1 MNRNGRG
8 EKMLSRKAMQITPS
22 PTLSIDAKA
31 KQLKS
36 EGKDVIGFG
45 AGEPDFDTPAH
56 IKKAAIDAINR
67 GFTKYTPA
75 SGIPELKEAVCARLS
90 IDNHLNYQPQQI
102 VVSNGAKHSLN
113 NVFSALLN
121 RGDEVIIP
129 APYWVSYPELVKLN
143 EGVPVIIETK
153 KEHNYKVRAEQLEKA
168 LTPRTKALI
177 LNSPSNPTGQIY
189 TREELEEI
197 ASVAIKNNLFVISD
211 EVYEKLI
218 YGQSKHIPIAS
229 LGEEIK
235 KLTIIINGVSKTYAM
250 TGWRIG
256 FTASEPGIAKAMADI
271 QSHNASNPN
280 SIAQKAAYA
289 ALTGPQDCVEEMRR
303 TFEERRNYM
312 VASISAMPYL
322 TCIEPQGA
330 FYLFVNM
337 KETFS
342 RRFRGIPVE
351 NSDQLAELLLEHYR
365 VALVP
370 GRGFGAPEY
379 ARFSYATS
387 MDNIRA
393 GLERLESFLKELH

>member
-177 LNSPSNPTGQIY
+177 LNRPSNPTGQIY
-189 TREELEEI
+189 TREDLE
-197 ASVAIKNNLFVISD
+197 
-211 EVYEKLI
+211 
-218 YGQSKHIPIAS
+218 
-229 LGEEIK
+229 
-235 KLTIIINGVSKTYAM
+235 
-250 TGWRIG
+250 
-256 FTASEPGIAKAMADI
+256 
-271 QSHNASNPN
+271 
-280 SIAQKAAYA
+280 
-289 ALTGPQDCVEEMRR
+289 
-303 TFEERRNYM
+303 
-312 VASISAMPYL
+312 
-322 TCIEPQGA
+322 
-330 FYLFVNM
+330 
-337 KETFS
+337 
-342 RRFRGIPVE
+342 
-351 NSDQLAELLLEHYR
+351 
-365 VALVP
+365 
-370 GRGFGAPEY
+370 
-379 ARFSYATS
+379 
-387 MDNIRA
+387 
-393 GLERLESFLKELH
+393 